1 MEDFENRTDQSSA
14 IADNSEKSPDSGAYK
29 MSRPPAVVVDGLTKK
44 FNGFTAVDNLSL
56 AVPQGEFFGFLGPN
70 GAGKST
76 TIKVLV
82 GILKADYRKIQI
94 AGNDLRAN
102 PLAVKASIGVMLEDP
117 HLYERLTGREYL
129 QFIGRMYGLAGGET
143 DRRAE
148 ELINLM
154 DLEDAANKMVVDYS
168 TGMRKKTVLAAA
180 MIHDPRVLFL
190 DEPFNGIDPVAS
202 KKIKE
207 VMSRLVE
214 RGVTI
219 FFSSHVMELVERL
232 CTSVAIIHKGK
243 MHFHAPMNEIRSGGR
258 PLEDIFVEIA
268 GEGSTVTEE
277 LSWIS

>member
-1 MEDFENRTDQSSA
+1 ME
-14 IADNSEKSPDSGAYK
+14 NSENLGAEPHGASPISSSQTGPGAFK
-29 MSRPPAVVVDGLTKK
+29 MNRPPAVVVDGLTKK

-82 GILKADYRKIQI
+82 GILKADYRKISI
-94 AGNDLRAN
+94 AGNDLRRD

-129 QFIGRMYGLAGGET
+129 QFIARMYGLSGADA
-143 DRRAE
+143 DRRTE

-168 TGMRKKTVLAAA
+168 TGMRKKTVLASA

-232 CTSVAIIHKGK
+232 CTSVAIIHKGRL
-243 MHFHAPMNEIRSGGR
+243 HFHAPMSEVRSGGR
-258 PLEDIFVEIA
+258 PLEDIFVDIA
-268 GEGSTVTEE
+268 GEGSAITEE

>member
-1 MEDFENRTDQSSA
+1 M
-14 IADNSEKSPDSGAYK
+14 G
-29 MSRPPAVVVDGLTKK
+29 RPPAVVVDCLSKT
-44 FNGFTAVDNLSL
+44 FNGFTAVDNISL

-82 GILKADYRKIQI
+82 GILKADYRRITI
-94 AGNDLRAN
+94 AGKDLKND
-102 PLAVKASIGVMLEDP
+102 PLGVKASIGVMLEDP

-129 QFIGRMYGLAGGET
+129 QFIGRMYGLSGYESDT
-143 DRRAE
+143 RTE
-148 ELINLM
+148 ELIKLM

-202 KKIKE
+202 RKIKE

-232 CTSVAIIHKGK
+232 CTSVAIIHRGK
-243 MHFHAPMNEIRSGGR
+243 IHFHAPMTEIRATGKS
-258 PLEDIFVEIA
+258 LEDIFVEIA
-268 GEGSTVTEE
+268 GEGSAVTEE
-277 LSWIS
+277 LSWTS